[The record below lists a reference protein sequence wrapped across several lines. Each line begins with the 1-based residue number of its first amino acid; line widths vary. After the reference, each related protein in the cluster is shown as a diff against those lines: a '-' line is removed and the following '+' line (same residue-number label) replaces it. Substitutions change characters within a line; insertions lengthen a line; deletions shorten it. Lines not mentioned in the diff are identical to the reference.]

1 MMTSMRMSA
10 LNVVLH
16 VLIDITRLVTVQLIN
31 AFQLTV
37 TIVVFII
44 VMLRFVLHVTMYLIV
59 QNRMMQTTTQS
70 TC

>member
-44 VMLRFVLHVTMYLIV
+44 VMLRYVLHVTMYLIV